1 MGASLSAGF
10 GMGLPP
16 KLRLNSRAMSKKT
29 SNTDSISQAQKL
41 REFEEQTLPLMPF
54 MLAMA
59 KRMVNHEEDAQDL
72 VQETYLKAWRSW
84 KQFEQGTNLKA
95 WLMTIMR
102 NTSKNNFEK
111 SNKDK
116 AKSSIDS
123 LEDWQVGAAESLT
136 IRSSRSAE
144 AEALDNLPAQTVL
157 KALDGLPEDFREV
170 LLQAVV
176 IGRSYKEI
184 AEELGV
190 NPITVGTRL
199 SRAKEALRISLA
211 EYAREEG
218 YSVPEVKA

>member
-1 MGASLSAGF
+1 MGASLSANF
-10 GMGLPP
+10 GMGMRP
-16 KLRLNSRAMSKKT
+16 KVRLNSKAMTNNSAG
-29 SNTDSISQAQKL
+29 SESAMQAQKL

-54 MLAMA
+54 LLAMA
-59 KRMVNHEEDAQDL
+59 RRMVNIEEDAQDL
-72 VQETYLKAWRSW
+72 VQETYMKAWRSW

-95 WLMTIMR
+95 WMMTIMR

-123 LEDWQVGAAESLT
+123 LEDWQVGTAESLT
-136 IRSSRSAE
+136 SRTSRSAE
-144 AEALDNLPAQTVL
+144 AEALDNIPAQTVL

-176 IGRSYKEI
+176 VGRSYKEI

-199 SRAKEALRISLA
+199 SRAKEALRVTLA
-211 EYAREEG
+211 DYAREEG
-218 YSVPEVKA
+218 YSVPEDKE